1 MEFYDP
7 NEIGIDELVKRVRVG
22 EKTKEF
28 ISSATGKAIV
38 SRAVSDYRSGIHEL
52 QKMIMDGWTGSQEQ
66 ELSKYRGISNNLATP
81 LKMLRW
87 LDGVIADGD
96 NAETLA
102 KYKRSSDLEP

>member
-1 MEFYDP
+1 MEYYDP
-7 NEIGIDELVKRVRVG
+7 NEIGIDDLVKRMRIG

-28 ISSATGKAIV
+28 ISTPTGKAIV
-38 SRAVSDYRSGIHEL
+38 SRAVKDYRSGIREL
-52 QKMIMDGWTGSQEQ
+52 QKMSIDEWNGSQDQ

-96 NAETLA
+96 NAEALA
-102 KYKRSSDLEP
+102 KHKGSSHLEP